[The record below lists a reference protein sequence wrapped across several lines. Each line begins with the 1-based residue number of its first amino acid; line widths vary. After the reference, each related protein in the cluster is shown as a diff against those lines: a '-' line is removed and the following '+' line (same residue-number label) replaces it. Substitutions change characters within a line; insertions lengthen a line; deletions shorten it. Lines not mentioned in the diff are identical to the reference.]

1 MKVINFLNSNY
12 NTLDQSQNLKE
23 QSQLGEMPE
32 WDLSDLYS
40 SASAKEIVKDLKS
53 VEQLSESFA
62 SKYEN
67 KLSTLSA
74 TEMLICLMSQ
84 EKIT

>member
-32 WDLSDLYS
+32 WDLSDLSDLIDNIISNYKNYIHFAVNLQDQYKHYS
-40 SASAKEIVKDLKS
+40 YGKS
-53 VEQLSESFA
+53 GQDEFCDYFINMI
-62 SKYEN
+62 KN
-67 KLSTLSA
+67 
-74 TEMLICLMSQ
+74 
-84 EKIT
+84 